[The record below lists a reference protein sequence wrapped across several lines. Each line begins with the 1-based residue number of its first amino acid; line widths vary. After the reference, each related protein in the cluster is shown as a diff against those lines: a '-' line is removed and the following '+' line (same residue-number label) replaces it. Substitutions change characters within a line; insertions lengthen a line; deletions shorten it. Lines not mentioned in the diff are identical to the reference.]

1 MNIEKFYLGSEK
13 LLLDSFKLARK
24 VWDSGWK
31 PDVMI
36 ALWRG
41 GTPVGVAVHEFFEYA
56 GWRVRHMAVKTAS
69 YTGMGERQEAR
80 LEFAREVLSSIGPAD
95 KVLVVDDVLD
105 SGGTMRAVLDHLNA
119 NGREG
124 NARSAVL
131 YWKPSAGKYGL
142 TPDYHVH
149 IMEKW
154 IVFPH
159 ELEGL
164 TREEIKIKSPDIAGL
179 LP

>member
-1 MNIEKFYLGSEK
+1 MEKFYLGGDA
-13 LLLDSFKLARK
+13 LLLDSFRLARK
-24 VWDSGWK
+24 VWDSGWR

-41 GTPVGVAVHEFFEYA
+41 GTPVGVAVHEFFVYA
-56 GWRVRHMAVKTAS
+56 GAKVRHTAVKTAS
-69 YTGMGERQEAR
+69 YTGIGTRQEAR
-80 LEFAREVLSSIGPAD
+80 LEFAREALESIGDAD

-105 SGGTMRAVLDHLNA
+105 SGGTMRAVLDALNV
-119 NGREG
+119 GRRAG
-124 NARSAVL
+124 DVRSAVL
-131 YWKPSAGKYGL
+131 YWKPSAGKYDVK
-142 TPDYHVH
+142 PDYFVGVL
-149 IMEKW
+149 EKW

-164 TREEIKIKSPDIAGL
+164 TREEVAKKSPEILEL

>member
-1 MNIEKFYLGSEK
+1 MEKFYLGSEK
-13 LLLDSFKLARK
+13 LLLDSFRLARR

-31 PDVMI
+31 PDVML

-69 YTGMGERQEAR
+69 YTGIGERREAR
-80 LEFAREVLSSIGPAD
+80 LEFAREALGAIGPAD

-105 SGGTMRAVLDHLNA
+105 SGGTMRAVLDSLNA
-119 NGREG
+119 G
-124 NARSAVL
+124 NRPGGARSAVL
-131 YWKPSAGKYGL
+131 YWKPSAGKYGV
-142 TPDYHVH
+142 TPDYHVN

-159 ELEGL
+159 ELAGL
-164 TREEIKIKSPDIAGL
+164 AREEVEMKSPEIAGL